1 MNKATVT
8 KKNKVEIKNDAVE
21 FLKALNINVAQQT
34 VLNPENYMIKPQIKS
49 DLKNKLPKVSNLN
62 VRADPR
68 RSSIGGALPKISILG
83 GEESMLA
90 ISNFILR

>member
-1 MNKATVT
+1 MNKATIT

-34 VLNPENYMIKPQIKS
+34 VLNPDNYMIKPPMKS
-49 DLKNKLPKVSNLN
+49 DLKSKPPKLSNLN

-68 RSSIGGALPKISILG
+68 RSSIGA
-83 GEESMLA
+83 
-90 ISNFILR
+90 

>member
-34 VLNPENYMIKPQIKS
+34 VLNPENYMIKPQVKS

-68 RSSIGGALPKISILG
+68 RSSIGALPKISILG

>member
-34 VLNPENYMIKPQIKS
+34 VLNPENYMIKPQVKS

-68 RSSIGGALPKISILG
+68 RSSIGA
-83 GEESMLA
+83 
-90 ISNFILR
+90 